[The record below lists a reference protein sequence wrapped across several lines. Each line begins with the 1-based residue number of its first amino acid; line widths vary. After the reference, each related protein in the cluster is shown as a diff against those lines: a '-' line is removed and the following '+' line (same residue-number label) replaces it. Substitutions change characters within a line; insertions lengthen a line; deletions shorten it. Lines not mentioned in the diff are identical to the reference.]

1 VQNMKNKNKSI
12 EKPPLSAPVLGQ
24 REIETLGLFW
34 RDEKVPLSASD
45 ILGMLLYQAEEPED
59 VISINTIQSTIERL
73 WKKQLLSRHKEGK
86 AYIYTSMYS
95 KQEVISSLIE
105 EISNALG
112 EGDDSAIMS
121 GIFTFLK
128 SKNTGNKVKL
138 LQTLEQ
144 EVIFNNP
151 RLPNAK

>member
-1 VQNMKNKNKSI
+1 
-12 EKPPLSAPVLGQ
+12 
-24 REIETLGLFW
+24 
-34 RDEKVPLSASD
+34 
-45 ILGMLLYQAEEPED
+45 MLLSQAKDPGD

-105 EISNALG
+105 EISDALG
-112 EGDDSAIMS
+112 GGDDSAIMS

-144 EVIFNNP
+144 EVTFNNT
-151 RLPNAK
+151 RLVNAK

>member
-1 VQNMKNKNKSI
+1 MQSMKNKNKSL

-45 ILGMLLYQAEEPED
+45 ILGMLLSQAKDPGD

-105 EISNALG
+105 EISDALG
-112 EGDDSAIMS
+112 GGDDSAIMS

-144 EVIFNNP
+144 EVTFNNT
-151 RLPNAK
+151 RLVNAK

>member
-45 ILGMLLYQAEEPED
+45 ILGMLLYQAEEPGD

>member
-1 VQNMKNKNKSI
+1 MKNMEKTNV
-12 EKPPLSAPVLGQ
+12 KPPLAAPVLGQ

-34 RDEKVPLSASD
+34 RNEHSQLSAGN
-45 ILGMLLYQAEEPED
+45 ILEMLEAQADDPED

-73 WKKQLLSRHKEGK
+73 WKKKILSRHKVGK

-95 KQEVISSLIE
+95 KQEVISSLIK
-105 EISNALG
+105 EISDALG

-128 SKNTGNKVKL
+128 TRNTRNHL
-138 LQTLEQ
+138 TMLDTLERDFA
-144 EVIFNNP
+144 FNNGAVG
-151 RLPNAK
+151 NDK